1 MFLRCILLGI
11 SFFVILF
18 ILDILLPK
26 LKLKY
31 ILHKELKIKKLR
43 EKAFGNKMKKLEIN
57 WISNSFVIP
66 KKCRQKIN
74 WRWFN

>member
-57 WISNSFVIP
+57 
-66 KKCRQKIN
+66 
-74 WRWFN
+74 